1 MANVG
6 VPVSVVALIAALV
19 LLYPNGAETVAA
31 DGTSTTTTVATTT
44 TSIEVTTTTEA
55 VVDTVP
61 PPPETTVAPST
72 IAPPPPP
79 APTPPPPPPAPAP
92 EPPAPRRG
100 PISVLVVG
108 DSTGFTASFPL
119 PNQNERPGYISRIES
134 AAVLSCGL
142 LSVSGWRADDVENDG
157 ADAFGLCNQQAAK
170 ELQGLQ
176 QRPTWMVVFAGGWE
190 HLPWFAPGASAPLGA
205 RSPELRTAMRDE
217 LIRRANGAASVGTR
231 TAFVAWACPSGTT
244 DTRKGEYTYWFNDL
258 LREVAAAVPG
268 AMVIEP
274 TARVCAN
281 GDSAGFPTAEKDAAF
296 GAGYHAVDK
305 RWLWQEWLGPA
316 INGQP

>member
-6 VPVSVVALIAALV
+6 VPVAVVALVASLF
-19 LLYPNGAETVAA
+19 LLYPDGGEDVAA
-31 DGTSTTTTVATTT
+31 DGTSTTTLVETT
-44 TSIEVTTTTEA
+44 TSTTTTTTTESTTTTTQA
-55 VVDTVP
+55 
-61 PPPETTVAPST
+61 PPPETTEAPPASVA
-72 IAPPPPP
+72 APPPPP
-79 APTPPPPPPAPAP
+79 VAVPAPAAA
-92 EPPAPRRG
+92 PPPPRRG

-119 PNQNERPGYISRIES
+119 PNKDDRPGYISRIES

-157 ADAFGLCNQQAAK
+157 ADAFGLCGVQASK

-190 HLPWFAPGASAPLGA
+190 HLPWFAPGAASPLPA
-205 RSPELRTAMRDE
+205 RSPELRAAMRDE
-217 LIRRANGAASVGTR
+217 LLRRANGALSVGTR

-274 TARVCAN
+274 TPRVCAN
-281 GDSAGFPTAEKDAAF
+281 GDSAGFPTQEKDAAF

-316 INGQP
+316 LNGQP